1 MPLNARRWYK
11 IFSGPTSYVKYGN
24 ELITPVHTF
33 SFVTGRSGDGL
44 IPHPWDPASRQT
56 IVSELV
62 MGPRGPPYE
71 IRESTVTGGKR
82 RKGRGKISRKETRKE
97 DKRV

>member
-1 MPLNARRWYK
+1 
-11 IFSGPTSYVKYGN
+11 
-24 ELITPVHTF
+24 
-33 SFVTGRSGDGL
+33 
-44 IPHPWDPASRQT
+44 
-56 IVSELV
+56 